1 MTGALFL
8 ILVPLTAAVLTY
20 FIDGRTKTARII
32 LILTAVFHAIMTAG
46 VIFLPALRS
55 DDSRWLGFDD
65 LGMTVLAITS
75 LLFLAVSIHTAFWIP
90 ADRHY
95 AHSHSHILLF
105 GKPVFLPAMMAFL
118 ATMSMVIAAKNFG
131 LLWVAVEATTLV
143 SAPLICYHLS
153 PGSLEAMWKYLLIC
167 SVGIALALFGTIAM
181 TVAATYANNV
191 HGLDMEAIKNAS
203 ENLNPAWF
211 KAAFIFM
218 LAGYGTKMG
227 LAPFHTWLP
236 DAHSEAPGSISALLS
251 GALLN
256 CSFLGIIRVLDVTP
270 ADLQDFAHDLLI
282 TLGMISLIVAAFFII
297 RQSDFKR
304 MLAYSSVEHMGL
316 AAILWGLGAE
326 TYALIHMCGHSIIKM
341 SLFLLAGNILLAYGT
356 RTVSEV
362 GGIFGKL
369 PRNAVLW
376 LTGILLICGTPPS
389 PLFVT
394 EFLLVKS
401 AGPVLGSVVLLLLF
415 AVFAGMSMV
424 CLNMCMGTHGHGHH
438 HHHHGHALP
447 LPPEPDTL
455 RLKTTEKLALVPTF
469 TILLALLGGIVL
481 TIQLVRYGG

>member
-55 DDSRWLGFDD
+55 DESRWLGFDD

-153 PGSLEAMWKYLLIC
+153 DRSLEAMWKYLLIC
-167 SVGIALALFGTIAM
+167 SVGIGLALFGTITLA
-181 TVAATYANNV
+181 VAAHPAGI
-191 HGLDMEAIKNAS
+191 HGLNMDLMKNAS
-203 ENLNPAWF
+203 AQFHIGWF
-211 KAAFIFM
+211 KAAFVFI

-236 DAHSEAPGSISALLS
+236 DAHSEAPGTISALLS

-256 CSFLGIIRVLDVTP
+256 CSFLGIVRVMDIAP
-270 ADLQDFAHDLLI
+270 GSLQSLCDELLLI
-282 TLGMISLIVAAFFII
+282 LGMLSLAVAAFFIL
-297 RQSDFKR
+297 RQTDFKR

-316 AAILWGLGAE
+316 IAILWAIGLEQAAVLHIG
-326 TYALIHMCGHSIIKM
+326 GHSLIKM
-341 SLFLLAGNILLAYGT
+341 TLFMLAGNILLAYGT
-356 RTVSEV
+356 RNIAYV
-362 GGIFGKL
+362 GGIFKTL
-369 PRNAVLW
+369 NANALLW
-376 LTGILLICGTPPS
+376 ITGILLICGTPPS
-389 PLFVT
+389 PLFIT
-394 EFLLVKS
+394 EFFLVQGLLT
-401 AGPVLGSVVLLLLF
+401 GGHPILGALVLLLLF
-415 AVFAGMSMV
+415 TVFAGMARI
-424 CLNMCMGTHGHGHH
+424 CLKMCMGEAINLPAQERLAACERLSLLPSVSLAG
-438 HHHHGHALP
+438 ALM
-447 LPPEPDTL
+447 LGTAVSIL
-455 RLKTTEKLALVPTF
+455 ILKT
-469 TILLALLGGIVL
+469 IVKA
-481 TIQLVRYGG
+481 GC